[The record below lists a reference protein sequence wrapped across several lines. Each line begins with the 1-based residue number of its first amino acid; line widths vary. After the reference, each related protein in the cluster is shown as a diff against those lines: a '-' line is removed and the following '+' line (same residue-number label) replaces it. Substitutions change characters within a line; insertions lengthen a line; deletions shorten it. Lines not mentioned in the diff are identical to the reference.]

1 MRDFNEKM
9 NETDLGEDIKIKE
22 ELIEQ
27 AKQLKDSDNWN
38 ETVEKVMN
46 LKRRWKRTSYFES
59 AYEDEL
65 AEEFEKTIDALF
77 EHQKEMHAENQKT
90 KETYIAQAQKLVNP
104 SNWNEASKEMS
115 ELMTKW
121 KACGSAG
128 KNTDDELWETFNGI
142 RQAFYEGKQKYWEEV
157 KERFSQAHEAK
168 TAIIAQA
175 KELKDS
181 ESWQQTSA
189 KFNELMDEWKKVGS
203 AGHEHEETLW
213 NEFNEVRQAFYARR
227 HEFYEALHEKQA
239 QHLECKKELVE
250 KAKAIEESHDYSK
263 ENTEKIKN
271 LSNEWKQVG
280 SCGKEHD
287 DQIWSEFRSVLD
299 DYFAGLKKASE
310 ERHQKWIQNMKDAI
324 NRKQEMILNQKRQ
337 IKRLHDSMVGLISQ
351 REVDDVMDQIEDRE
365 DFVKQLEE
373 EIADIENKINR

>member
-1 MRDFNEKM
+1 MSDFNERM
-9 NETDLGEDIKIKE
+9 IDADLGDDIQTKE

-27 AKQLKDSDNWN
+27 AKQLKESDNWN
-38 ETVEKVMN
+38 ETVDKVMD
-46 LKRRWKRTSYFES
+46 LKRKWKKIPYWES

-65 AEEFEKTIDALF
+65 AGEFEKIIDVLF
-77 EHQKEMHAENQKT
+77 EHQKEMHEENHKT
-90 KETYIAQAQKLVNP
+90 KEGLIEEAKKLVNP
-104 SNWNEASKEMS
+104 SNWNEASKEMT

-121 KACGSAG
+121 KACGTAG
-128 KNTDDELWETFNGI
+128 KKVDDELWETFNGV

-157 KERFSQAHEAK
+157 KEKFEKAREVKIAL
-168 TAIIAQA
+168 IAQA

-181 ESWQQTSA
+181 KNWQQTGT
-189 KFNELMDEWKKVGS
+189 KFNELMNEWKSVGS
-203 AGHEHEETLW
+203 AGHDHEEALW
-213 NEFNEVRQAFYARR
+213 NEFNEARQAFYARR
-227 HEFYEALHEKQA
+227 NEFYDALHEQ
-239 QHLECKKELVE
+239 QTNHLNSKKELVE
-250 KAKAIEESHDYSK
+250 KAREIEACHDYSK
-263 ENTEKIKN
+263 ENTEKMKK

-280 SCGKEHD
+280 SCGKEHE
-287 DQIWSEFRSVLD
+287 DQIWNEFRSVCD
-299 DYFAGLKKASE
+299 DYFAGLKRESE

-324 NRKQEMILNQKRQ
+324 TRKQEMILNQKRQ